1 MWVGIVHLQTAWLD
15 QEGLPKTLLTGAG
28 KSAAAAGGGGES
40 SCKIEWVRMSKED
53 RNGGREVKK
62 GRGRE
67 SERKKESEMEE
78 EGEGWARERE
88 RVKFITAKYSKS

>member
-28 KSAAAAGGGGES
+28 KSATTAGGGES

-53 RNGGREVKK
+53 RNGRREVKK

-67 SERKKESEMEE
+67 SERK
-78 EGEGWARERE
+78 RE
-88 RVKFITAKYSKS
+88 RVKWRNGEK

>member
-28 KSAAAAGGGGES
+28 KSAAVSGGGES
-40 SCKIEWVRMSKED
+40 SCKIEWVRKSKLE
-53 RNGGREVKK
+53 RNVEREMKGG
-62 GRGRE
+62 GG
-67 SERKKESEMEE
+67 
-78 EGEGWARERE
+78 E